1 MSKITYICK
10 QIFFFLFN
18 FLIFKLMKKFVLL
31 LMAALALPVMA
42 QQTFATKSQ
51 DMRTTDRTEM
61 VNIVPMKATIWGQI
75 PKAEMNRAGETIW
88 DFETEE
94 QLEQWSTVDADGD
107 GYAWEVDDYY
117 SYNGGTYCLTSRSY
131 YGGVL
136 YPDNWLISPVVKFTN
151 EMSFFAMNYMSSY
164 PDKFEVYI
172 CVGDPSS
179 IDNFVSISE
188 MITPPT
194 TWTQYTFDLSNY
206 EGQTGCIALRH
217 YDCVDEFRVMVD
229 YFALGEAVPMPTTPE
244 EVIVEPDV
252 NEATVLWTDEDDAVW
267 NLRYRVYTE
276 QPEPTGYLWDFE
288 EDTNGNTNT
297 DLPAGWTTIDEDGD
311 GYAWYHLTG
320 ENFKNHS
327 GIGHVTSA
335 SYMSGILY
343 PDNWLV
349 SPKVTL
355 QNSLSFWA
363 CGQDPSYAGEVFAVY
378 VSTDNREWVKISDD
392 ITATGEMTEYT
403 FDLSEFAGQEGYVA
417 IRHYNVYDMFRLNVD
432 DVQIGELSEPVEEAE
447 WIVVEGIEDV
457 TYVIEQLTENTTYE
471 VQVQAVNEYG
481 ESDWTGSVIFTT
493 GTPTSIEE
501 IAAEVKGDNRYY
513 NMMGQEV
520 DGNNLPAGI
529 YIHNGKK
536 ILVK

>member
-1 MSKITYICK
+1 
-10 QIFFFLFN
+10 
-18 FLIFKLMKKFVLL
+18 MKKFVLL

-355 QNSLSFWA
+355 QDSLSFWA

-432 DVQIGELSEPVEEAE
+432 DVLIGELSEPVEEAE